1 MQSEKG
7 VAGKDVKDRNVGKLA
22 RITGWVIVI
31 YAVLRYSYAYYDIY
45 SDASVR
51 AYAFLVLI
59 EGGFY
64 LIVGLVVIF
73 AGRWIERKA
82 AAAKKQGEA

>member
-1 MQSEKG
+1 MT
-7 VAGKDVKDRNVGKLA
+7 GKDVKDLNVGKLA

-31 YAVLRYSYAYYDIY
+31 YALLRYSYAYYDIY

-64 LIVGLVVIF
+64 LIVGLAVMF
-73 AGRWIERKA
+73 AGRWIERKE
-82 AAAKKQGEA
+82 AAKHKEE